1 MGSFDFFFFFL
12 IVGFFGRGFFK
23 VGIRVRVLLGAISV
37 PEREENV
44 RWGGFDFDEVFFEM
58 VLPLRNAFEEKK
70 YKV

>member
-1 MGSFDFFFFFL
+1 M
-12 IVGFFGRGFFK
+12 
-23 VGIRVRVLLGAISV
+23 GIRVRVLLGAISV